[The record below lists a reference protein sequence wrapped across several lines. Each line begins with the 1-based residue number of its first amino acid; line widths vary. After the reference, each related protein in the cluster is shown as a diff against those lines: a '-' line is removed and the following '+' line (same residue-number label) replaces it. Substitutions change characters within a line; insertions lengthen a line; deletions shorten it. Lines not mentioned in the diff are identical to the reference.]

1 LETLLLLLPPL
12 CGRDPHIEESPLQT
26 NLLYGGQDHWQNLTI
41 HATSANNMIT
51 IVTTKNRTRRTTRS
65 VLEIP
70 TIGKTTA
77 INMRDRM
84 PRMDKGMKLRQLP
97 NQRPKFMKYRPMR
110 FQHQMKMAKPTMLKN
125 RANGSTMMTIAKI
138 IISIM
143 ALRHP

>member
-12 CGRDPHIEESPLQT
+12 RGRDPHIEEIPLQT
-26 NLLYGGQDHWQNLTI
+26 HLLYGGQNHWQNLMI
-41 HATSANNMIT
+41 HATSANRKIT
-51 IVTTKNRTRRTTRS
+51 MVTTRNRTRRTTRS
-65 VLEIP
+65 ALGIP

-77 INMRDRM
+77 INMRDRT

-110 FQHQMKMAKPTMLKN
+110 FQHQMKMAKPTMPKN
-125 RANGSTMMTIAKI
+125 KANGSTMMTIAKI

-143 ALRHP
+143 ALRHL